1 MTEMADQNVKC
12 EKIAKYLL
20 AALDVFHFERV
31 HYSSYNGK
39 YPRLGL
45 NWMFEVQVRM
55 IAAKMYVSKI
65 KMALL
70 WVIFFCRLKGFVL
83 WANENAVLKMA
94 PSLYSTE

>member
-1 MTEMADQNVKC
+1 MTEMADQNVKR

-45 NWMFEVQVRM
+45 NWMY
-55 IAAKMYVSKI
+55 KSK
-65 KMALL
+65 L
-70 WVIFFCRLKGFVL
+70 
-83 WANENAVLKMA
+83 E
-94 PSLYSTE
+94 

>member
-1 MTEMADQNVKC
+1 MIK
-12 EKIAKYLL
+12 KSSKYLL

-55 IAAKMYVSKI
+55 IAAKMYDSKI

-70 WVIFFCRLKGFVL
+70 WVIFFLPIKGLRLVGERKCS
-83 WANENAVLKMA
+83 LKDGA
-94 PSLYSTE
+94 